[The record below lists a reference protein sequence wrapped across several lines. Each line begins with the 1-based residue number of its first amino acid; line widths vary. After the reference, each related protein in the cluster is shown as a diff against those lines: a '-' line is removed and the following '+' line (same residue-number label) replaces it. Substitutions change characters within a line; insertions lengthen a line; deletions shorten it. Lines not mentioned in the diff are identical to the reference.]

1 MFIDKI
7 KYKYIDNLFKKY
19 FEQNNVNEIGN
30 LLHGLSHKDI
40 KKFSH
45 IISTNLSTIVNK
57 EIYSSIFSKNLIWVN
72 SFEKNDCDYIS
83 KFLTYM
89 LDQNNIK
96 HSGTK
101 YYHDCLLE
109 LVEEYKI
116 NNINFKDLLDNS
128 YLYQFLLTKNN
139 NQYKIINTSS
149 AFFETNLKKYFTHY
163 FFTKCFIYI
172 VRNPIEIFS
181 KRKKMNPQK
190 STIENMS
197 GLSKAQNDYRS
208 RYKSSNESYVEE
220 NIQDWTTNVSSWS
233 NGNVCST
240 FRGYILKYE
249 DLLNDPEQMLS
260 EVIGHLSQ
268 AGLNIELNYSLIK
281 SFLNDNPLLEE
292 DKSVVVSNNEIKIL
306 RRDNL
311 YTAQKFKYDF

>member
-19 FEQNNVNEIGN
+19 FEQNNVKEIGK
-30 LLHGLSHKDI
+30 LLHGLSHEDI
-40 KKFSH
+40 KKFSGVV
-45 IISTNLSTIVNK
+45 STNLNMIVNK

-72 SFEKNDCDYIS
+72 SFEKNDYDYIS
-83 KFLTYM
+83 KFLNYI
-89 LDQNNIK
+89 LRQNNIK
-96 HSGTK
+96 HSEPK
-101 YYHDCLLE
+101 NYHDYLLE

-116 NNINFKDLLDNS
+116 DNIDFKDLVDNS
-128 YLYQFLLTKNN
+128 YLYQFLLSKKDQ
-139 NQYKIINTSS
+139 QYKIINTSS
-149 AFFETNLKKYFTHY
+149 AFFETNLKRYFTHY

-172 VRNPIEIFS
+172 VRNPIEIFRN
-181 KRKKMNPQK
+181 RKKFNPNK
-190 STIENMS
+190 SNIENMY
-197 GLSKAQNDYRS
+197 GLSKAQDDYIV
-208 RYKSSNESYVEE
+208 RYNSSNELFVEE

-240 FRGYILKYE
+240 FRGYILRYE

-268 AGLNIELNYSLIK
+268 AGLNIELNYRLIK
-281 SFLNDNPLLEE
+281 SFLDENPLLKE
-292 DKSVVVSNNEIKIL
+292 DKNITVSNNEIKIL

-311 YTAQKFKYDF
+311 DTAQKFKYDF